1 MRKEAAR
8 AWDELGL
15 GLGSEEGT
23 LGKLYIGGGE
33 RDRARN
39 RWIQWRKTRVH
50 PEFFG
55 IRTGPKFTG
64 FNTILMGFSWGKGEE
79 IERNPF
85 MQLIWKEKLVQL
97 VEATTAWSY
106 RCRSRAA
113 RSTGCHLHLPSLE
126 VGSPGLDKLTSHC
139 HPSPSTCCR
148 SMATVPVSGCQ
159 NNGVPNS
166 HPLLPDHPIIS
177 PLPCCHFAVM
187 RKYG

>member
-15 GLGSEEGT
+15 GLESEEGT

-64 FNTILMGFSWGKGEE
+64 FNTILMGFSWG
-79 IERNPF
+79 ERRGNR
-85 MQLIWKEKLVQL
+85 EKSVY
-97 VEATTAWSY
+97 ATNLEGK
-106 RCRSRAA
+106 A
-113 RSTGCHLHLPSLE
+113 RSTG
-126 VGSPGLDKLTSHC
+126 
-139 HPSPSTCCR
+139 
-148 SMATVPVSGCQ
+148 
-159 NNGVPNS
+159 
-166 HPLLPDHPIIS
+166 
-177 PLPCCHFAVM
+177 
-187 RKYG
+187 